1 MYLRRQ
7 NDSEAQDTPQS
18 KVGPIPLPLF
28 IALCVFGPSMAA
40 FIVWFIYQNTVKR
53 ARNKKARA
61 AQEEARIA
69 EEKLQ
74 ETHINHFLTNEIPG
88 GK

>member
-7 NDSEAQDTPQS
+7 NDSATQS
-18 KVGPIPLPLF
+18 SPDNKIGPIPLAIF
-28 IALCVFGPSMAA
+28 VALCVFGPFMVS
-40 FIVWFIYQNTVKR
+40 FIVWFIYQNTVLR

-74 ETHINHFLTNEIPG
+74 EMHINHFLTNEIPG
-88 GK
+88 GR